1 MLNRRQIMIGGVA
14 ACAVPA
20 VAGAMEG
27 GVSGLAAVIYDDRF
41 GDAVTFAVE
50 AQRFG
55 VPVLAIDG
63 DVTALW
69 RDLGAA
75 WRREPM
81 AIAGATT
88 PSSLFCLQLLAHD
101 HGHRLVMREALSY
114 EASPERLVAAAAAF
128 AVEGGRAL
136 PLGPTEMEE
145 SGLVAWAIVPRRRSG
160 DVGLV

>member
-1 MLNRRQIMIGGVA
+1 MLNRRQILVGAAA

-20 VAGAMEG
+20 VAGAVQV
-27 GVSGLAAVIYDDRF
+27 GVTGLAAAIYDDRF

-50 AQRFG
+50 AQRLG

-101 HGHRLVMREALSY
+101 RGHRLVMREALSL
-114 EASPERLVAAAAAF
+114 EASPARLAAAAASF
-128 AVEGGRAL
+128 AVDGGRAL
-136 PLGPTEMEE
+136 PLAPAETER

-160 DVGLV
+160 VGFV